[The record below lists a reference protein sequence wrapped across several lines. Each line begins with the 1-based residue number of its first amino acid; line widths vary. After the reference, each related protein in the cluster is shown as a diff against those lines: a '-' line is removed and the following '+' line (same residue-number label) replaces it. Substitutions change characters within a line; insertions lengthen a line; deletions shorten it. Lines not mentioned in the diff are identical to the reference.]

1 MTDDRSPSAR
11 SAGEVLE
18 DHLALAAAGDWQ
30 TDLERNVDED
40 IVVLTGFGVF
50 TGRDQVRILAEL
62 LDAQLPGAS
71 FHYTTVVVHGDV
83 AFLEWTASG
92 STNQVRDGADSFVIR
107 NGRIVVQTI
116 HYTVE
121 QVGGRFGGPPV

>member
-1 MTDDRSPSAR
+1 MTISQTPTSRSTH
-11 SAGEVLE
+11 EVLD
-18 DHLALAAAGDWQ
+18 DHLTLAAAGDWQ
-30 TDLERNVDED
+30 TDLERNVDQD

-71 FHYTTVVVHGDV
+71 FDYTTVLVHEEM
-83 AFLEWTASG
+83 AFLEWTAHG
-92 STNQVRDGADSFVIR
+92 PTAQVRDGADSFLIR
-107 NGRIVVQTI
+107 DGRIVVQTI

-121 QVGGRFGGPPV
+121 NLTDDT